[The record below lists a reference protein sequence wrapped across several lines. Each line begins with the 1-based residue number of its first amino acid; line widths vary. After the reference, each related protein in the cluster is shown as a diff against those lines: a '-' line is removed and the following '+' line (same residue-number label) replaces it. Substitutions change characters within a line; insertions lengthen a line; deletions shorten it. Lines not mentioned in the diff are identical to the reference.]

1 MRAFSKIKLLGG
13 LYLTKRFFMLMGVVI
28 GLFTLS
34 FGVPLLFP
42 VAQLALIL
50 VAAIV
55 LFDSLLLY
63 LGHHIDAE
71 RITPKMM
78 SLGDEND
85 IQIKLTN
92 RSGQK
97 LFLEVIDELPVQMQ
111 VRNMSIS
118 KSLAARQTDTIHY
131 KLRPVTRG
139 VYQFKSIRIFAST
152 FVGLVQRRYSIG
164 GKQDLAVYP
173 SIIQMK
179 QFELMAFSKIAH
191 SEGIKHTRRIGH
203 SYEFEQIR
211 NYVQGDDQRSINWKA
226 TSRRGDLMVN
236 QYEDERSQQ
245 IYCVIDKSRSMHMP
259 FNGLSLLDYA
269 INTSLV
275 ISNIALIK
283 YDKAGLLTFSDKIG
297 SFLKAER
304 RRSQL
309 RNMLNTLYKQNA
321 REQEANYELLYMA
334 TRNMIKSRSLLFL
347 FTNFESKYAL
357 ERMLPILRRLNKAH
371 LLVVV
376 IFKNTEISDMIEDP
390 AVNVED
396 IYTHTIAEGLLNEK
410 QQMLNEM
417 NRYGIQ
423 CIYTRPEELSINTVN
438 KYLELKSRG
447 LI

>member
-1 MRAFSKIKLLGG
+1 MRAFSKIKLLGD
-13 LYLTKRFFMLMGVVI
+13 LYLTKRFFMLMGGVI

-34 FGVPLLFP
+34 FGVPVLFP
-42 VAQLALIL
+42 LAQIALL
-50 VAAIV
+50 MVGVLV

-63 LGHHIDAE
+63 LGKQISAE
-71 RITPKMM
+71 RITPKLM
-78 SLGDEND
+78 SLGDENE

-92 RSGQK
+92 LSGQK
-97 LFLEVIDELPVQMQ
+97 LFIELIDELPVQMQ
-111 VRNMSIS
+111 VRDMSLS
-118 KSLAARQTDTIHY
+118 KTLSAREQTTMSY
-131 KLRPVTRG
+131 SLRPLTRG
-139 VYQFKSIRIFAST
+139 VYQFRSIRVFAST
-152 FVGLVQRRYSIG
+152 YLALVQRRYSFG
-164 GKQDLAVYP
+164 STEDLAVYP
-173 SIIQMK
+173 SIMQMK

-191 SEGIKHTRRIGH
+191 NEGIKHTRRIGH

-226 TSRRGDLMVN
+226 TGRRGDLMVN

-245 IYCVIDKSRSMHMP
+245 IYCLIDKSRSMHMP

-283 YDKAGLLTFSDKIG
+283 YDRAGLLTFSDKIG
-297 SFLKAER
+297 NFLKAER

-309 RNMLNTLYKQNA
+309 RNMLNTLYKQKA

-347 FTNFESKYAL
+347 FTNFESKYAM
-357 ERMLPILRRLNKAH
+357 ERVLPILRRLNKSH

-376 IFKNTEISDMIEDP
+376 MFKNTEISDMIEQTAD
-390 AVNVED
+390 NVED
-396 IYTHTIAEGLLNEK
+396 IYTHTVAEGLLNEK
-410 QQMLNEM
+410 QQMLNDL

-423 CIYTRPEELSINTVN
+423 CIYTRPEELSMKTVN